1 MYEMKALFCY
11 GLVATVL
18 LGCGGG
24 GSSRDCSAAANACN
38 VAPVANPGAAQSVL
52 VATTVMLDGNGSSDQ
67 NGNPLT
73 YSWEFVSK
81 PQNSTAILAAAT
93 SAKANFVPDQEG
105 IYLIN
110 LTVNDGQVNSS
121 PVTVAVTASN
131 TNLSITQLS
140 YGEGSTIPTRLAAL
154 WVGGGNLSPQLS
166 IGDIPKGT
174 DRFAIVMDGETAPCQ
189 PGMGACRNW
198 GVFNLPVAKTL
209 IYEGENLLLQNGVVY
224 GTNFTYNTNATG
236 GVGYMG
242 PSSSSGNVYK
252 LTVYALA
259 ASMPFITGKPEY
271 NRAKF
276 EREFKEFILGKATLT
291 GVYP

>member
-1 MYEMKALFCY
+1 MKALFCY
-11 GLVATVL
+11 GVIATAL

-24 GSSRDCSAAANACN
+24 GSGADCSAAVNACN
-38 VAPVANPGAAQSVL
+38 VAPVANPGGAQNVL
-52 VATTVMLDGNGSSDQ
+52 VATTITLDGNGSSDQ

-73 YSWEFVSK
+73 YAWEFVSK
-81 PQNSTAILAAAT
+81 PAGSVAILASSTA
-93 SAKANFVPDQEG
+93 AKATFVPDLAG

-110 LTVNDGQVNSS
+110 LTVNDGKVNSP

-131 TNLSITQLS
+131 TNLSITQAPFAN
-140 YGEGSTIPTRLAAL
+140 GSSIPVRLAAVS
-154 WVGGGNLSPQLS
+154 VGGSNLSPQLS

-174 DRFAIVMDGETAPCQ
+174 DRFAILMDDEVAPCQ
-189 PGMGACRNW
+189 PGLGACRHW

-209 IYEGENLLLQNGVVY
+209 INEGENLLSQGGVVY
-224 GTNFTYNTNATG
+224 GTNFSGA
-236 GVGYMG
+236 VGYMG
-242 PSSSSGNVYK
+242 PSAASGHTYK

-259 ASMPFITGKPEY
+259 TAMPFITGKPEY

-276 EREFKEFILGKATLT
+276 ELDFKDYILGKATIT

>member
-1 MYEMKALFCY
+1 MKALFCY

-93 SAKANFVPDQEG
+93 SAKANFVPDQAG

-131 TNLSITQLS
+131 TNLSITQAPFVN
-140 YGEGSTIPTRLAAL
+140 GSSIPTRLAAVS
-154 WVGGGNLSPQLS
+154 VGGSNLSPQLS
-166 IGDIPKGT
+166 IGDIPRGT
-174 DRFAIVMDGETAPCQ
+174 DRFAIVMDDETAPCQ
-189 PGMGACRNW
+189 PGQGACRHW
-198 GVFNLPVAKTL
+198 GVFNLPVAKIL
-209 IYEGENLLLQNGVVY
+209 INEGENLLMQSGVVY
-224 GTNFTYNTNATG
+224 GTNFTYGTNPTG

-242 PSSSSGNVYK
+242 PSSLGHTYK

-276 EREFKEFILGKATLT
+276 EVDFKDFILGKATLT